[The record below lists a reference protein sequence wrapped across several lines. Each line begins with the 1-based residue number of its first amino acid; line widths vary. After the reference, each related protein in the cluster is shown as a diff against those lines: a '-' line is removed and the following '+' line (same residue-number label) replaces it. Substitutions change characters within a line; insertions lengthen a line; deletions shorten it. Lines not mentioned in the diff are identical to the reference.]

1 MGKEEKKIKMKIGIT
16 IVVCSMILIFSAGV
30 GSMAIDMGDITAIF
44 RHKIMG
50 KALPENLSENVVA
63 IFWTIRLPRTLAA
76 FLVGAALAVTG
87 TVMQSVLRNPLASS
101 YTLGVSSGASLGVA
115 LMVVFGVSL
124 PFFGT
129 FSLPVVGFVFGLGTV
144 LLAMTMAMRIDKQL
158 ENQTIILIGMVL
170 SLFVSSML
178 TLLIALSRQ
187 HLEQIIF
194 WQMGS
199 FSAIRW
205 SQVRVLTLIIL
216 PGITVL
222 MYFAQ
227 ELDIMTFGEEQAV
240 SVGIDMRRMKIILM
254 GISALL
260 TGTAVAFVGII
271 GFIDLVAPHIVRKI
285 YGASHRIVVPMSA
298 LFGGVAMTMA
308 DTVSRTL
315 ISPSELPIG
324 AVTTLIGAPFFAY
337 VYFGRRGRVKK
348 YA

>member
-1 MGKEEKKIKMKIGIT
+1 MKKLQLKIGIT
-16 IVVCSMILIFSAGV
+16 VLICVMVLMVAV
-30 GSMAIDMGDITAIF
+30 GFGTVRIEPANIFAIF
-44 RHKIMG
+44 GHKLF
-50 KALPENLSENVVA
+50 ALELPSEISDNIA
-63 IFWTIRLPRTLAA
+63 SIFWTMRLPRAIAA

-115 LMVVFGVSL
+115 LMVVFGISL
-124 PFFGT
+124 PFIGN
-129 FSLPVVGFVFGLGTV
+129 FSLPMIGFVFGLGTV
-144 LLAMTMAMRIDKQL
+144 LLAMAMAMQLDKNL

-178 TLLIALSRQ
+178 TILIVLSKE
-187 HLEQIIF
+187 HMEQIIF

-199 FSAIRW
+199 FSAIKW
-205 SQVRVLTLIIL
+205 SHVQVLLMIII
-216 PGITVL
+216 PGILFL

-227 ELDIMTFGEEQAV
+227 EMDIMTFGEEQAI
-240 SVGIDMRRMKIILM
+240 SVGIDMRRMKIIL
-254 GISALL
+254 ITASALL

-271 GFIDLVAPHIVRKI
+271 GFIDLIAPHVVRKI

-298 LFGGVAMTMA
+298 LFGGAFMTLA
-308 DTVSRTL
+308 DMVSRTI

-337 VYFGRRGRVKK
+337 VYFSKRGVKRH
-348 YA
+348 A

>member
-1 MGKEEKKIKMKIGIT
+1 MKKLQFKIGIT
-16 IVVCSMILIFSAGV
+16 VLICVMVLIVAVGFGTVRIEPANIF
-30 GSMAIDMGDITAIF
+30 AIF
-44 RHKIMG
+44 GHKLFAIE
-50 KALPENLSENVVA
+50 LPSEISDNIA
-63 IFWTIRLPRTLAA
+63 SIFWTMRLPRAIAA

-115 LMVVFGVSL
+115 LMVVFGISL
-124 PFFGT
+124 PFIGN
-129 FSLPVVGFVFGLGTV
+129 FSLPMIGFVFGLGTV
-144 LLAMTMAMRIDKQL
+144 LLAMAMAMQLDKNL

-178 TLLIALSRQ
+178 TILIVLSKE
-187 HLEQIIF
+187 HMEQIIF

-199 FSAIRW
+199 FSAIKW
-205 SQVRVLTLIIL
+205 SHVQVLLMIII
-216 PGITVL
+216 PGILFL

-227 ELDIMTFGEEQAV
+227 EMDIMTFGEEQAI
-240 SVGIDMRRMKIILM
+240 SVGIDMRRMKIIL
-254 GISALL
+254 ITASALL

-271 GFIDLVAPHIVRKI
+271 GFIDLIAPHVVRKI

-298 LFGGVAMTMA
+298 LFGGAFMTLA
-308 DTVSRTL
+308 DMVSRTI

-337 VYFGRRGRVKK
+337 VYFSKRGVKRH
-348 YA
+348 A

>member
-1 MGKEEKKIKMKIGIT
+1 MKKLQLKIGIT
-16 IVVCSMILIFSAGV
+16 LLICVMVLIVAVGFGTVRIEPANIF
-30 GSMAIDMGDITAIF
+30 AIF
-44 RHKIMG
+44 GHKLF
-50 KALPENLSENVVA
+50 ALELPSEISDNIA
-63 IFWTIRLPRTLAA
+63 SIFWTMRLPRAIAA

-115 LMVVFGVSL
+115 LMVVFGISL
-124 PFFGT
+124 PFIGN
-129 FSLPVVGFVFGLGTV
+129 FSLPMIGFVFGLGTV
-144 LLAMTMAMRIDKQL
+144 LLAMAMAMQLDKNL

-178 TLLIALSRQ
+178 TILIVLSKE
-187 HLEQIIF
+187 HMEQIIF

-199 FSAIRW
+199 FSAIKW
-205 SQVRVLTLIIL
+205 SHVQVLLMIII
-216 PGITVL
+216 PGILFL

-227 ELDIMTFGEEQAV
+227 EMDIMTFGEEQAI
-240 SVGIDMRRMKIILM
+240 SVGIDMRRMKIIL
-254 GISALL
+254 ITASALL

-271 GFIDLVAPHIVRKI
+271 GFIDLIAPHVVRKI

-298 LFGGVAMTMA
+298 LFGGAFMTLA
-308 DTVSRTL
+308 DMVSRTI

-337 VYFGRRGRVKK
+337 VYFSKRGVKRH
-348 YA
+348 A